1 MVSVQSNASLQ
12 EAIFDTTFSVML
24 LAALIAALDRAQSLE
39 NTSKAKVAGVSNK
52 YNNRFAEIQES
63 LCRCLHSLLSSSS
76 SQVQLYHGGFSRS
89 PKNVRELW
97 NLRKKDQDD
106 MN

>member
-39 NTSKAKVAGVSNK
+39 NTSKAKVAGV
-52 YNNRFAEIQES
+52 FAFITF
-63 LCRCLHSLLSSSS
+63 LLLVASAIVSWRLFKEP
-76 SQVQLYHGGFSRS
+76 QKRQGAV
-89 PKNVRELW
+89 ELA
-97 NLRKKDQDD
+97 
-106 MN
+106 